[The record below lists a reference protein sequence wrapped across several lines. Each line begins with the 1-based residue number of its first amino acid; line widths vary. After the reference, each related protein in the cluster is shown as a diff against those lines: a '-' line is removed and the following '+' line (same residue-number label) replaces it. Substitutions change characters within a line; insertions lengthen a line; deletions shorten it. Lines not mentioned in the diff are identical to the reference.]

1 MGHIVP
7 GPSKI
12 KIPPLSQQSSSD
24 ADISARV
31 LEKFGFLCAFV
42 YAVWLNFIDP
52 IYGYLAGDGS
62 LPVGVGAR
70 PSPWIG
76 ESGLGRRCGHES
88 DGCQDAPRTF
98 ERSSG
103 PLPEAS
109 MT

>member
-70 PSPWIG
+70 PSHLIG
-76 ESGLGRRCGHES
+76 ENGLVVDVVTKVTAVRTRLEPSREARVRC
-88 DGCQDAPRTF
+88 PR
-98 ERSSG
+98 
-103 PLPEAS
+103 LQ
-109 MT
+109 